1 MAAMFQYQPDER
13 DWKTFRKNI
22 PMWQEKYIS
31 TLIEEYKTI
40 LSENEN
46 SSEKFWKLKERIDT
60 DVKKKG
66 VIIEM
71 KRSILV
77 NNLIN
82 LIDEAVID
90 IDDLNEFSDEL
101 KEKVLS
107 SIIILNRTREL
118 YQRI

>member
-1 MAAMFQYQPDER
+1 MAVMFQYQPDER
-13 DWKTFRKNI
+13 DWKIFRKNI
-22 PMWQEKYIS
+22 PMWQEKHIS

-46 SSEKFWKLKERIDT
+46 SSEKFWKLKERIDA
-60 DVKKKG
+60 DAKKKG

-77 NNLIN
+77 NNLIS

-107 SIIILNRTREL
+107 SINILNRTREL

>member
-1 MAAMFQYQPDER
+1 
-13 DWKTFRKNI
+13 
-22 PMWQEKYIS
+22 MWQEKYIS

-40 LSENEN
+40 LSGTEE

-60 DVKKKG
+60 DVRKKG

-77 NNLIN
+77 NNLVS
-82 LIDEAVID
+82 LVDEAVID

-107 SIIILNRTREL
+107 SINILNRTREL

>member
-1 MAAMFQYQPDER
+1 
-13 DWKTFRKNI
+13 
-22 PMWQEKYIS
+22 MWQEKHIS

-46 SSEKFWKLKERIDT
+46 SSEKFWKLKERIDA
-60 DVKKKG
+60 DAKKKG

-77 NNLIN
+77 NNLIS

-107 SIIILNRTREL
+107 SINILNRTREL

>member
-1 MAAMFQYQPDER
+1 
-13 DWKTFRKNI
+13 
-22 PMWQEKYIS
+22 MWQEKHIS
-31 TLIEEYKTI
+31 TLIEEYKAI
-40 LSENEN
+40 LSGNEN
-46 SSEKFWKLKERIDT
+46 SSEKFWKLKERIDA

-77 NNLIN
+77 NNLIS

-101 KEKVLS
+101 NEKVLS
-107 SIIILNRTREL
+107 SINTLNRTHKL
-118 YQRI
+118 

>member
-1 MAAMFQYQPDER
+1 MFQYQPNEG
-13 DWKTFRKNI
+13 DWKIFRKNI
-22 PMWQEKYIS
+22 PMWQEKHIS

-40 LSENEN
+40 LTENEN

-60 DVKKKG
+60 DAKKKG

-77 NNLIN
+77 NNLIS
-82 LIDEAVID
+82 LLDEAVID

-101 KEKVLS
+101 KEKVR
-107 SIIILNRTREL
+107 LN
-118 YQRI
+118 QK

>member
-1 MAAMFQYQPDER
+1 M
-13 DWKTFRKNI
+13 
-22 PMWQEKYIS
+22 
-31 TLIEEYKTI
+31 IEEYKAI
-40 LSENEN
+40 LSGNEN
-46 SSEKFWKLKERIDT
+46 SSEKFWKLKERIDA

-77 NNLIN
+77 NNLIS

-90 IDDLNEFSDEL
+90 IDDL

-107 SIIILNRTREL
+107 SINTLNRTHKL
-118 YQRI
+118 